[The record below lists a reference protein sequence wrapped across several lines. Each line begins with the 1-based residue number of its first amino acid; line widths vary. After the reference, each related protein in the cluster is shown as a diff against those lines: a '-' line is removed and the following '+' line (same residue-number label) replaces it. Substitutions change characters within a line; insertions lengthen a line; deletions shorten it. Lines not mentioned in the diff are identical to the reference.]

1 MKAKRLRHI
10 VMTLIGAALVGYFL
24 YHTVQGDRGLFA
36 MLRMQGQL
44 AQSEDTLRNLKSDR
58 EEMERRVQQLRPKS
72 IDADLLDQEARRS
85 LNFSKNKEI
94 IILSPE
100 KSDQK

>member
-1 MKAKRLRHI
+1 
-10 VMTLIGAALVGYFL
+10 MTLIGAALVGYFL